1 MYRDARSRVKYYV
14 YLALVLIFSMLQGCA
29 SEGNEPLRVGTTLWP
44 GYEPLHLAAT
54 LGYFDADTIQLIDST
69 SPNGSIQ
76 GLRNGDL
83 DAVALTLDEV
93 LLLIDQKI
101 DLKVLLVLDFSNG
114 GDAIIA
120 RSDINSLTELKGK
133 RVGLE
138 STALGSYM
146 LSRALERHDM
156 VLADV
161 EKSYLKVS
169 GHRQALEQGRVD
181 AVVTFDPVRGQLLAS
196 GHRELFSSSEIPHE
210 IVDVLAVR
218 QSFVQQHPQRVR
230 ELINGWYQALDYF
243 SAQPQAA
250 AEIIGK
256 RLKQTPTEV
265 LESFTTIQMLAH
277 EDTRKLMQ
285 GSPGNEAQLVE
296 VAQRLAA
303 SMHRQG
309 MLHAIPDIA
318 ALIQPAYLQ

>member
-1 MYRDARSRVKYYV
+1 MHSDARIRVNYSL
-14 YLALVLIFSMLQGCA
+14 YLALVLVFSTLQGCG
-29 SEGNEPLRVGTTLWP
+29 SEGNAPLRVGTSLWP

-54 LGYFDADTIQLIDST
+54 LGYFEAENIQLVDST
-69 SPNGSIQ
+69 SPHGSIQ

-83 DAVALTLDEV
+83 DAVALTMDEV
-93 LLLIDQKI
+93 LLLLDQKVP
-101 DLKVLLVLDFSNG
+101 LKVVLVFDFSNG

-120 RSDINSLTELKGK
+120 RSDINSLAELKGK

-146 LSRALERHDM
+146 LSRALEQQGM
-156 VLADV
+156 VLSDV

-169 GHRQALEQGRVD
+169 GHRQALELGRVD
-181 AVVTFDPVRGQLLAS
+181 AVVTFDPVRSQLLS
-196 GHRELFSSSEIPHE
+196 TGNRELFSSRDIPHE
-210 IVDVLAVR
+210 IVDVLAVQ
-218 QSFVQQHPQRVR
+218 QSFLQQHPQRVR

-256 RLKQTPTEV
+256 RLQQTPAEV
-265 LESFTTIQMLAH
+265 LAGFSGIQMPGLK
-277 EDTRKLMQ
+277 DTQALMQ
-285 GSPGNEAQLVE
+285 GEAGKTAPLIE
-296 VAQRLAA
+296 AGQRLAT

-309 MLHAIPDIA
+309 MLHEIPDIA
-318 ALIQPAYLQ
+318 SLIQPAYLQ